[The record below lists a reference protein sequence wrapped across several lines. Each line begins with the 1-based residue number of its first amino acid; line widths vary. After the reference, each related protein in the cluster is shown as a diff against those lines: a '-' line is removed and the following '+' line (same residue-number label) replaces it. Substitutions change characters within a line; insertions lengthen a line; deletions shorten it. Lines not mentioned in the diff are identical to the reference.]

1 MQKRKV
7 IAGLIVLAI
16 GIGVL
21 SAGFQMLLYERDVRQ
36 AIAVYNDGNEI
47 EAQIILEQ
55 LVESPFSDLKLRYN
69 LGMALLHGKA
79 FDKAMAQFRRT
90 ARASQNPKLQAQAYY
105 LMAWTKVLEAAAYY
119 WRTDPAQQHQEA
131 LGYLEEA
138 LKLDPSHKGAKN
150 LYERIR
156 RLFEQPPPENQKPK
170 QDPGTQRPGVENRE
184 PKP

>member
-1 MQKRKV
+1 MQKRKITV
-7 IAGLIVLAI
+7 GFMVFAI

-21 SAGFQMLLYERDVRQ
+21 SAGFQMLLYERDVGQ
-36 AIAVYNDGNEI
+36 AMVVYNDGNEI
-47 EAQIILEQ
+47 EAQMILEQ
-55 LVESPFSDLKLRYN
+55 LVESPFSDPKLRYN

-79 FDKAMAQFRRT
+79 FDQAMAQFRKT
-90 ARASQNPKLQAQAYY
+90 AAASQDPKLQAQAYY
-105 LMAWTKVLEAAAYY
+105 LMAWAKVLEASEYY
-119 WRTDPAQQHQEA
+119 WLDPAQQHQEA

-138 LKLDPSHKGAKN
+138 LRLDPSHKGAKN

-156 RLFEQPPPENQKPK
+156 RLFKQPPPENQKPK